1 MKYQRRSTEWIN
13 RDKIIQKHINDKNL
27 ENNAQARKS
36 STAAN
41 NRNTAE
47 VIQGENKLQT
57 GSQPVENKT
66 EYIYNYGLKTK
77 VYVLKN
83 Y

>member
-13 RDKIIQKHINDKNL
+13 RDKIIQKHINDRNI
-27 ENNAQARKS
+27 ENNAQAPKS